1 MKKIGNSGMKNYF
14 KYTLLIILIS
24 VGLNGLAQKFTAT
37 VNQNTI
43 TVGHQFKVTYSID
56 GQGENFQ
63 IPPFENFRVLS
74 GPNQSTSMQYVNG
87 QMSSS
92 ISYSYILAS
101 TKTGQFT
108 IPPATVTVNGKK
120 IESNAI
126 NISIVNQSQA
136 QKQAAQQKQAQQRAQ
151 QKQLEENIYIKLLL
165 DKTSVY
171 QGEQIV
177 ATFKLY
183 TRLQVANFQFSKA
196 PAFNGFYT
204 QEIESKEIGQG
215 KTEIING
222 VQYTTALLKQVVLSP
237 QRSGNIKIEPA
248 EMDVIVR
255 VQDQRAARSFFDQFL
270 GGFKDIEM
278 NLKSNGANIKVK
290 AVPSGNKP
298 LSFNGAVGNF
308 KLTSSIDKQNVKTNE
323 AFNLK
328 VNIAG
333 SGNIKLIKDPKFDF
347 PPDFEVYDPKEN
359 TKLNTNARGSSG
371 SKSFEYLIIPRHSG
385 DFVIPSVEFS
395 FFNAKTGKYEVLRT
409 EEYPIHVD
417 RAEGETEEQAATAV
431 RPVRKKDVALLGK
444 DIRFIKK
451 GNPKLKESG
460 SAFFGSKLFWLLFII
475 PIILFVGLLIV
486 RKRLKEMQMDVVG
499 MNRRKANKVAA
510 KYLTNAKKQLDNN
523 NTNEFYEDVFKSLHK
538 YIGMKMNIPV
548 SDLNKEIMAMRLKEH
563 GVEEGLIN
571 SFLEI
576 LGECEMARYAPS
588 AAMNGPELFEKTS
601 KLINEID
608 GGIK

>member
-1 MKKIGNSGMKNYF
+1 MKKTGNTGMKNYF
-14 KYTLLIILIS
+14 KYTFLVLLISIGIDGIS
-24 VGLNGLAQKFTAT
+24 QKFTAT
-37 VNQNTI
+37 VNQNTV
-43 TVGHQFKVTYSID
+43 TLGHQFKINFSVD

-74 GPNQSTSMQYVNG
+74 GPNQSTSIQYVNG

-92 ISYSYILAS
+92 ISYSYILAA

-108 IPPATVTVNGKK
+108 IPPAEVSVGGKRLKSNPIEISVVNPT
-120 IESNAI
+120 
-126 NISIVNQSQA
+126 QA
-136 QKQAAQQKQAQQRAQ
+136 QQQATQQKQAQQQAQ

-165 DKTSVY
+165 NKTNVY
-171 QGEQIV
+171 QGEQII
-177 ATFKLY
+177 ATYKLY

-196 PAFNGFYT
+196 PTFNGFYT

-237 QRSGNIKIEPA
+237 QRAGDIRIEPA

-255 VQDQRAARSFFDQFL
+255 VRDQRAARSFFDQFL

-278 NLKSNGANIKVK
+278 DLKSNGANIKVK

-298 LSFNGAVGNF
+298 PSFDGAVGNF
-308 KLTSSIDKQNVKTNE
+308 KLSSSIDKQNVKTNE

-328 VNIAG
+328 VNISG

-359 TKLNTNARGSSG
+359 TKLNTNANGSSG
-371 SKSFEYLIIPRHSG
+371 SKTFEYLIIPRHSG

-395 FFNAKTGKYEVLRT
+395 FFNAKTGKYETLKT
-409 EEYPIHVD
+409 DEFPIHVD
-417 RAEGETEEQAATAV
+417 RAEGETEEEAATAV
-431 RPVRKKDVALLGK
+431 RPVRKKDVALLGR
-444 DIRFIKK
+444 DIRYIKK
-451 GNPKLKESG
+451 GDLKLKEAG

-499 MNRRKANKVAA
+499 MNKRKANKVAA
-510 KYLTNAKKQLDNN
+510 KYLANAKKQLDNGN
-523 NTNEFYEDVFKSLHK
+523 SNEFYEDVFKSLHK
-538 YIGMKMNIPV
+538 YVGMKLNIPI
-548 SDLNKEIMAMRLKEH
+548 SDLNKDIMADRMKEH
-563 GVEEGLIN
+563 QVEEALIN

-576 LGECEMARYAPS
+576 LAECEMARYAPS